1 MARQTPED
9 RQPPKGQIRR
19 EMERNDRDRQKQ
31 GPPKPPRRD
40 GPELRDEDGN
50 LERALVKRYK
60 NGGCVMAG
68 RGVKDTKFG

>member
-1 MARQTPED
+1 
-9 RQPPKGQIRR
+9 
-19 EMERNDRDRQKQ
+19 MEREEREKKRQ

-40 GPELRDEDGN
+40 GPELRNKDGE